1 MREALQDKL
10 QQDGVDH
17 STGMTS
23 DGQMVVSIISPLMKR
38 AHSLREAGE
47 MVFLDASGGMDGHLT
62 RLFLLLTH
70 CPGGGVPLGAFLTTS
85 ESEEAVTI
93 GLAQLKQLAGET
105 GFNCRGIKGPMV
117 FMVDDARAEH
127 AAIMSTYPD
136 ATILL
141 CSFHVQ
147 QAVWRWIWKGDN
159 KVLLRDRNGCM
170 DLFRR
175 LLYSETEGD
184 YLEIYETDHSCFS
197 KYSNYAAYLASL
209 HNRRQLWALCYR
221 QDTMTRGNNTNNFV
235 EAAFRLL
242 KDAVLG
248 RARAFN
254 VCHLADFLITKF
266 ETVISNRL
274 LDIAHGRQELKLRR
288 KEPTRMKAIVTHK
301 HGEQYE
307 VGIGKTKRLVQ
318 ADLGLCS
325 CFYGRCGN
333 LCKHIWAV
341 MDSKDFGSGV
351 HHYKPRTKQQEQLFW
366 LATAIVGEEMVENES
381 DTGATREMCFS
392 DLKVIPKITPHESE
406 RWQAA
411 IDAFHKEMS
420 EKLQT
425 SYEAAMYGPA
435 FETFFGRAKIGVQ
448 PAAVARRKKPL
459 GTSTSQ
465 HGGTRRKTAAD
476 HQYQKENKKRQ
487 PAPHNLSFC
496 LERKIS
502 LGKNHS
508 KK

>member
-1 MREALQDKL
+1 MREALQKKL

-17 STGMTS
+17 STDMTS

-47 MVFLDASGGMDGHLT
+47 MVFLDASGGMDGHQA

-70 CPGGGVPLGAFLTTS
+70 CPGAFLTTS
-85 ESEEAVTI
+85 ESEEAVTM

-147 QAVWRWIWKGDN
+147 QA
-159 KVLLRDRNGCM
+159 
-170 DLFRR
+170 
-175 LLYSETEGD
+175 
-184 YLEIYETDHSCFS
+184 
-197 KYSNYAAYLASL
+197 
-209 HNRRQLWALCYR
+209 
-221 QDTMTRGNNTNNFV
+221 
-235 EAAFRLL
+235 
-242 KDAVLG
+242 
-248 RARAFN
+248 
-254 VCHLADFLITKF
+254 F

-274 LDIAHGRQELKLRR
+274 LDIAHGGQELKIRR
-288 KEPTRMKAIVTHK
+288 KEPTGMKAIVTHK

-351 HHYKPRTKQQEQLFW
+351 HHYKPRTEQREQLFW
-366 LATAIVGEEMVENES
+366 LATGQKANKGWLEPLHPCIDNEIIHAAIVGEEMVENES

-392 DLKVIPKITPHESE
+392 DLEVIPKITPPERE

-411 IDAFHKEMS
+411 IDAFHKEKS

-435 FETFFGRAKIGVQ
+435 FETFFEGGRPELPV
-448 PAAVARRKKPL
+448 RK
-459 GTSTSQ
+459 
-465 HGGTRRKTAAD
+465 
-476 HQYQKENKKRQ
+476 
-487 PAPHNLSFC
+487 
-496 LERKIS
+496 
-502 LGKNHS
+502 
-508 KK
+508 